1 MLDKK
6 DFVCLQ
12 PFEFTEFFDYKTY
25 MCCPNW
31 LPVDLGDPI
40 DIKNTWVSDL
50 ANSVRESMM
59 DGSYKHCIESRCPKL
74 TGLKEGKSEGFMP
87 KEEFLRK
94 IDQFK
99 DPVPKSVKFN
109 FDQSCNLQC
118 PSCRLEKI
126 NYSGEERTRTELIL
140 QSIEEQLSEG
150 LEHIECTGSGD
161 PFFSRTFKKWLM
173 TFKPSLY
180 PNLKSIHL
188 HTNGTLWN
196 ESNWSKM
203 TNVHRFIK
211 SAEIS
216 VDAATKDTYENYTRL
231 GGKWE
236 DIQSNLKFIATLPDL
251 EYVTMSFVVQNSN
264 YKEMEMFY
272 KMSEEIFDDT
282 HINWQ
287 IFFNRVVNWGTFQ
300 SETFK
305 IVDVGNPEHPNYK
318 DMIEIYHRLPVSNN
332 IRHNLT
338 IE

>member
-1 MLDKK
+1 
-6 DFVCLQ
+6 
-12 PFEFTEFFDYKTY
+12 
-25 MCCPNW
+25 
-31 LPVDLGDPI
+31 
-40 DIKNTWVSDL
+40 
-50 ANSVRESMM
+50 
-59 DGSYKHCIESRCPKL
+59 
-74 TGLKEGKSEGFMP
+74 
-87 KEEFLRK
+87 
-94 IDQFK
+94 
-99 DPVPKSVKFN
+99 
-109 FDQSCNLQC
+109 
-118 PSCRLEKI
+118 
-126 NYSGEERTRTELIL
+126 
-140 QSIEEQLSEG
+140 
-150 LEHIECTGSGD
+150 
-161 PFFSRTFKKWLM
+161 
-173 TFKPSLY
+173 
-180 PNLKSIHL
+180 
-188 HTNGTLWN
+188 
-196 ESNWSKM
+196 M

-236 DIQSNLKFIATLPDL
+236 DIQSNLKFIATLPNL

-318 DMIEIYHRLPVSNN
+318 DMVEIYHRLPVSNN